1 MNEVCT
7 VKSILE
13 ASRTCLMAEAN
24 LATRQECLEL
34 HILHSCFSHSTHLH
48 TYAQRG
54 QQRVFR
60 QVCLLLRSSN
70 FKFFF
75 FKWAVE
81 GCCFSD
87 KNFISSIFLRIRIT
101 IFFSQGHLFWDK
113 QCNLFE
119 VRRRRCTGFYTRLL
133 FVNFEWNLRVIRR
146 WMESDIILRSTL
158 IGSFVSD
165 WQTTILVI

>member
-1 MNEVCT
+1 MNEACT

-101 IFFSQGHLFWDK
+101 IVFHKDTCFGISSVICLKFAAVAVQGFTPDYYLSISNEIFA
-113 QCNLFE
+113 
-119 VRRRRCTGFYTRLL
+119 
-133 FVNFEWNLRVIRR
+133 
-146 WMESDIILRSTL
+146 
-158 IGSFVSD
+158 
-165 WQTTILVI
+165 